1 MSSACPCKRALL
13 VVTFLSISAVAD
25 LSFNR
30 IKKIE
35 GLETLEHLQDL
46 SLFNNE
52 IKTIAALEGL
62 KSLQCLSL
70 GNNQIEQVEQ
80 VLYLK
85 RLPKLEV
92 LVLDG
97 NPMSRARASQYRA
110 FCLAFLPGLR
120 YFDYALVLPAEII
133 AAKENGVTPDLLA
146 AVEDKEA
153 QRRKA
158 KETTDA
164 RSAFMTELA
173 AANIDATET
182 LWPEL
187 FVTDGDYLR
196 LKSIPRMNE
205 AVDEF
210 KKEYDAAVAEF
221 REAGLEKSRKIE
233 VCSQLRSS
241 VAVERA
247 PLPRQIDSYTCPSD
261 CLCPA

>member
-1 MSSACPCKRALL
+1 M
-13 VVTFLSISAVAD
+13 
-25 LSFNR
+25 
-30 IKKIE
+30 
-35 GLETLEHLQDL
+35 
-46 SLFNNE
+46 
-52 IKTIAALEGL
+52 
-62 KSLQCLSL
+62 QCLSL

-120 YFDYALVLPAEII
+120 YFDYALVLPAEIA

-153 QRRKA
+153 QRRKT
-158 KETTDA
+158 KEATDA
-164 RSAFMTELA
+164 RSAFMAELQG
-173 AANIDATET
+173 ANIDATET

-187 FVTDGDYLR
+187 FVTDGDYLK
-196 LKSIPRMNE
+196 LKSIPKMNE

-233 VCSQLRSS
+233 VRSPALTLRLLDRGMYRTYTFPRHSTCLIAVRIV
-241 VAVERA
+241 VASLA
-247 PLPRQIDSYTCPSD
+247 CPTNPLPASLRVPLSLPLSLCRRRLPSST
-261 CLCPA
+261 LPPRKP